1 MMFEHVEPY
10 AGDPIFAL
18 VDAFNADARPHK
30 VNLSIGI
37 YFDENGKLPVLASVR
52 EAEARMLAAGGPKAY
67 LPMEGAADARRAVQ
81 ALLFG
86 EGHEAMTTGRVATI
100 QSVGSSGGLKVGAD
114 FLKRWFPDSEAW
126 ISDPSWD
133 NHRSMFE
140 GSGFTVKAYP
150 YYDTATGGVRFDA
163 MLAAI
168 DSLPARAVVLLHAC
182 CHNPTGVDLTPA
194 QWDRLIPLL
203 KRREVIP
210 YLDLAYQGFGDGL
223 EQDAYAVRAMAA
235 SGAAFIVANSFSK
248 SMSVYGERCGALS
261 VVCPTKHE
269 ADLVLGQLKLT
280 VRRIYSS
287 PAIHAAGIMALVLGD
302 AKLRAMWET
311 EVGQM
316 RERILAMRKS
326 LHAVL
331 SARVKGRDFGYLLN
345 QRGMFS
351 YTGLSAAQVDRLR
364 EEHAVYLIRSGRM
377 CVAGLNAGNVER
389 TAQAMA
395 AVMA

>member
-1 MMFEHVEPY
+1 MFEHVEPY

-37 YFDENGKLPVLASVR
+37 YFDENGKLPVLPSVR
-52 EAEARMLAAGGPKAY
+52 EAEARMLAAGGAKPY

-86 EGHEAMTTGRVATI
+86 PEHEAVRSGRVATI

-114 FLKRWFPDSEAW
+114 FLKRWFPASEVW

-140 GSGFTVKAYP
+140 GSGFAVKAYP
-150 YYDTATGGVRFDA
+150 YYDAGTGGVAFDA

-168 DSLPARAVVLLHAC
+168 ETLPARTVVLLHAC
-182 CHNPTGVDLTPA
+182 CHNPTGVDLTTA
-194 QWDRLIPLL
+194 QWDRLIPVL
-203 KRREVIP
+203 KRRELIA

-261 VVCPTKHE
+261 VVCPTKRE
-269 ADLVLGQLKLT
+269 AELVLGQLKLT

-287 PAIHAAGIMALVLGD
+287 PAIHAAGIMAQVLGD
-302 AKLRAMWET
+302 AKLRAMWEA

-316 RERILAMRKS
+316 RERILAMRRS

-331 SARVKGRDFGYLLN
+331 SARVKGRDFGYLLS